1 MNRAPQMAGALL
13 QLWLALLLAHGVASQ
28 TASPGNCSDETEMF
42 CPTTSSCKNFSV
54 CMDEIT
60 SMEEDCA
67 ANDLAIC
74 PKQGRCWNQTEYNF
88 WGTCDY
94 SSESCTS
101 YSGYNI
107 SSKARCYAGYGLCLK
122 SSQCEEAIAKRSC
135 PNNKTIITSVSPT
148 NSCFIPADLNV
159 RFTVVQQVGPPVMR
173 LGSNKLDNS
182 RIGQEITLNRL
193 LDNNSCVSADALGM
207 SNYAGSNAS
216 LSWVRYF
223 NKDNK
228 VVAECQPTYGFLL
241 PPKSRPPPAG
251 FPTVELEKNGTASM
265 HDYVYPGNILS
276 SALNQSNA
284 SAPWCDGLGIAEF
297 PGRGA
302 NKRKRELCRDIPRK
316 AAYCYIE
323 ASSHYTEY
331 SIYAYSYSSGAPGEF
346 DCPAANGC
354 ANASACLGSIIDLE
368 QQCATNNQNFCPKQG
383 ICYNRT
389 VYMPWDTCSYMSSPC
404 DNATSTSTE
413 PLIRCYS
420 GYNMCLRQTQCDEA
434 VAKRSCPNN
443 KTIITSVSPTNSCFI
458 PADLSVRFTVVQQVG
473 PPVMRLGS
481 NKLDNSRIGQ
491 EITLN
496 RLLDNNSCVSADALG
511 MSNYAGSNASLSLVK
526 LRVRYF
532 NNDSQVV
539 AECQPTY
546 GFLLPPKS
554 RPPPAGFPTVVLK
567 KNGTGYM
574 YDNVY
579 PRNILGPVLN
589 QSTASAPWCDS
600 LGRFEFPDSAPNDH
614 VRQLCREAPSKAAY
628 CYIEASSLYTEY
640 SLYAYT
646 YYGGASVRKFG
657 SGYLLLSV
665 ESSYFYVQLRQPG
678 SVNLTCR
685 LWNGLLPEQDAPPT
699 DGNYFG
705 DEILRVEYSRGCQY
719 GYEPCLETKSCV
731 PIGSPCRQSINCSM
745 GEIDCAAANGCVN
758 ASTCLDRLSQLE
770 QQCAANGQNFCP
782 KQGMCYNRTQYLSW
796 STCDYASVTCSST
809 SYYSTNSTTTG
820 SPSMVR
826 CYAGYNLC
834 LESDQCDEAVAK
846 RSCPNNK
853 TIITSV
859 SPTNSC
865 FIPADLSV
873 RFTVVQQ
880 VGPPVMRLGSNKLD
894 NSRIGQEITL
904 NRLLDNN
911 SCVSADA
918 LGMSNYAGSNAS
930 LSWVKLR
937 VRYFNNDSQ
946 VVAECQPTYG
956 FLLPPK
962 SRPPPAGFPTVVL
975 KKNGTGYMYDN
986 VYPRNIL
993 GPVLNQSTASAPWCD
1008 SLGRFE
1014 FPDSAPNDHVRQL
1027 CREAPSKAAYCY
1039 IEASSLYTEYS
1050 LYAYTYYGGASVRKF
1065 GSGYLLL
1072 SVESSYFYVQLRQP
1086 GSVNLTCRLWNGL
1099 LPEQDAPPTDG
1110 NYFGDEILRVE
1121 YSRGCQ
1127 YGYEPCLET
1136 KSCVPIG
1143 SPCRQSINCSM
1154 GEIDCAAANGCV
1166 NASTCLDRLSQLE
1179 QQCAAN
1185 GQNFCPKQG
1194 MCYNRTQ
1201 YLSWSTCDY
1210 ASVTC
1215 SSTSYYST
1223 NSTTTG
1229 SPSMVRCYAGYN
1241 LCLESD
1247 QCDEAV
1253 AKRSCPNNKTIIT
1266 SVSPT
1271 NSCFIPADLSVRF
1284 TVVQQVGPPVM
1295 RLGSNKLDN
1304 SRIGQEITLNRLLD
1318 NNSCVSA
1325 DALGMSN
1332 YAGSNAS
1339 LSWVK
1344 LRVRYFNNDSQVV
1357 AECQP
1362 TYGFLLPPK
1371 SRPPPAGFP
1380 TVVLKKN
1387 GTGYMYDNA
1396 LVLNQS
1402 TASAPWCDSLGR
1414 FEFPDSAPND
1424 HVRQLCREAP
1434 SKAAYCYI
1442 EASSLYTEYSLYAYT
1457 YYGGA
1462 SVRKFGS
1469 GYLLLS
1475 VESSYFYVQLRQPGS
1490 VNLTCRLWNGLLP
1503 EQDAPPTDGN
1513 YFGDEILRVEYSRGC
1528 QYGYEPCLETK
1539 SCVPIGSPCRQ
1550 SINCSMGEI
1559 DCAAANGCVNASTC
1573 LDRLS
1578 QLEQQCAANGQQ
1590 RNKHKFGGVAA
1601 SKRQRKRDDPNP
1613 ERKKAREVEEPKL
1626 VNRSNNPLDGRTHT
1640 SNSCIVRAIAEGEF
1654 GAPVT
1659 KARGR
1664 RRWLALLLRRLL
1676 PEKLP
1681 PGMSR
1686 IDRPRLIRRM
1696 KAEAAKGTLWTPRTD
1711 NRDCCGSTRMTLLA
1725 ILNWLVLDLPMVRRR
1740 PPGQADSNERPQ
1752 RKMEAEGCCRAEGE
1766 DVLCYIGHSGCAVW
1780 LPAQKLSV
1788 SAEDE
1793 SQSSV
1798 ILGGVRCWRRLWMKE
1813 TALKEA
1819 VLNARPCCQNPLP
1832 AATIEARLATFL
1844 RQPEISTV
1852 HEVKK
1857 RAKKRMQQLVDLAQ
1871 EAQLPGQPLK
1881 LFEFDIVAGEAVFQ
1895 QIPDRIIHGQPQ
1907 RAVSCDILN
1916 AEKDYVLSWGRGLA
1930 LFYGEAHVLQKM
1942 P

>member
-331 SIYAYSYSSGAPGEF
+331 SIYAYSYSSGAPVMHYGSGYLILDIKKMYMNTYLRQPGSVNLTCRLWNGLLPMKGTPPTDGNYFGDEILQIKYSIHCPSGLNPCLPAKNCLPADTLCRERLNCTAGEF

-511 MSNYAGSNASLSLVK
+511 MSNYAGSNASLSL
-526 LRVRYF
+526 
-532 NNDSQVV
+532 
-539 AECQPTY
+539 
-546 GFLLPPKS
+546 
-554 RPPPAGFPTVVLK
+554 
-567 KNGTGYM
+567 
-574 YDNVY
+574 
-579 PRNILGPVLN
+579 
-589 QSTASAPWCDS
+589 
-600 LGRFEFPDSAPNDH
+600 
-614 VRQLCREAPSKAAY
+614 
-628 CYIEASSLYTEY
+628 
-640 SLYAYT
+640 
-646 YYGGASVRKFG
+646 
-657 SGYLLLSV
+657 
-665 ESSYFYVQLRQPG
+665 
-678 SVNLTCR
+678 
-685 LWNGLLPEQDAPPT
+685 
-699 DGNYFG
+699 
-705 DEILRVEYSRGCQY
+705 
-719 GYEPCLETKSCV
+719 
-731 PIGSPCRQSINCSM
+731 
-745 GEIDCAAANGCVN
+745 
-758 ASTCLDRLSQLE
+758 
-770 QQCAANGQNFCP
+770 
-782 KQGMCYNRTQYLSW
+782 
-796 STCDYASVTCSST
+796 
-809 SYYSTNSTTTG
+809 
-820 SPSMVR
+820 
-826 CYAGYNLC
+826 
-834 LESDQCDEAVAK
+834 
-846 RSCPNNK
+846 
-853 TIITSV
+853 
-859 SPTNSC
+859 
-865 FIPADLSV
+865 
-873 RFTVVQQ
+873 
-880 VGPPVMRLGSNKLD
+880 
-894 NSRIGQEITL
+894 
-904 NRLLDNN
+904 
-911 SCVSADA
+911 
-918 LGMSNYAGSNAS
+918 
-930 LSWVKLR
+930 
-937 VRYFNNDSQ
+937 
-946 VVAECQPTYG
+946 VAECQPTYG

-1578 QLEQQCAANGQQ
+1578 QLEQQCAANGQNFCPKQ
-1590 RNKHKFGGVAA
+1590 GMCYNRTQYLSWSTCDYASVTCSSTSYYSTNSTTTGSPSMVRCYAGYNLCLESDQCDEAVAKRSCPNNK
-1601 SKRQRKRDDPNP
+1601 
-1613 ERKKAREVEEPKL
+1613 
-1626 VNRSNNPLDGRTHT
+1626 TIIT
-1640 SNSCIVRAIAEGEF
+1640 SVSPTNSCFIPADLSVRFTVVQQVGP
-1654 GAPVT
+1654 PVMRLGSNKLDNSRIGQEIT
-1659 KARGR
+1659 
-1664 RRWLALLLRRLL
+1664 LNRLL
-1676 PEKLP
+1676 DNNSCVSADALGMSNYAGSNASLSWVKLRVRYFNNDSQVVAECQPTYGFLLP
-1681 PGMSR
+1681 PKS
-1686 IDRPRLIRRM
+1686 
-1696 KAEAAKGTLWTPRTD
+1696 
-1711 NRDCCGSTRMTLLA
+1711 
-1725 ILNWLVLDLPMVRRR
+1725 R
-1740 PPGQADSNERPQ
+1740 PPPAGFPTV
-1752 RKMEAEGCCRAEGE
+1752 
-1766 DVLCYIGHSGCAVW
+1766 VLKKNGTGYMYDNVY
-1780 LPAQKLSV
+1780 PRN
-1788 SAEDE
+1788 
-1793 SQSSV
+1793 
-1798 ILGGVRCWRRLWMKE
+1798 ILG
-1813 TALKEA
+1813 
-1819 VLNARPCCQNPLP
+1819 P
-1832 AATIEARLATFL
+1832 
-1844 RQPEISTV
+1844 
-1852 HEVKK
+1852 
-1857 RAKKRMQQLVDLAQ
+1857 
-1871 EAQLPGQPLK
+1871 
-1881 LFEFDIVAGEAVFQ
+1881 
-1895 QIPDRIIHGQPQ
+1895 
-1907 RAVSCDILN
+1907 
-1916 AEKDYVLSWGRGLA
+1916 
-1930 LFYGEAHVLQKM
+1930 
-1942 P
+1942 